1 MENKKFK
8 ISGMMCS
15 SCQVT
20 IQNAVRK
27 LQGVKTAEVSL
38 IAKEM
43 EVSYNPQKT
52 DEGKIIKAVEDV
64 GYGAEL
70 DEEENWRAKI
80 IAQKKELKTRRN
92 KLIVTIVFVL
102 LLMVFA
108 MGPMLADSAAGVF
121 ITDDPLILAPLQLAL
136 LLPIIILNHFYFTKG
151 FIALFKGHPNM
162 ESLVAIGSSAAIGY
176 GLYSLIHMFVLYGL
190 DPVNNQEM
198 IHHLGMN
205 LYFESAGTILGLV
218 SLGKYF
224 ESASLDSTMSAIYKL
239 MSLAPEK
246 ARRILK
252 DGKEEEVEIN
262 AIKVGD
268 VLSIKP
274 GERVPLDGVI
284 LQGYGDI
291 DESSLTG
298 EANPVFKKEND
309 KVMSGTMNT
318 TGSFT
323 MRTTCVGK
331 DTTLNKIVSLVK
343 EASTS
348 KTKISKLVD
357 RVAFYFVPTVLA
369 LSLVTFIVWASIRPD
384 DISLAFNFMIS
395 VLVISCP
402 CALGL
407 ATPVA
412 IMVGTGKGAENGI
425 LIKNAQGFENL
436 TKIDM
441 VVFDKTGTLTTG
453 KMSVVDFSI
462 PTHEIN
468 SLLSLESESNHPI
481 SKAVSTF
488 QKFDKQKVDG
498 FTYLPGLG
506 IKGVVNGHTY
516 QSGNLSLVHGK
527 IPTELNEKIE
537 GLCGQGKT
545 VTFVLKD
552 GAFLGYY
559 AVSDTLKP
567 NSAKT
572 VALLKKMGLHAI
584 LLTGDNRLAALQM
597 GRQAGIED
605 ILSEVK
611 PDQKLA
617 EIKKLQQSGHKVLMV
632 GDGIN
637 DAPSLMQ
644 ADVGMAIGTGSDI
657 AIDSADILLQRSD
670 LLDVVSAIDLS
681 KRVVRNIKV
690 NLFWAFFY
698 NILAIPFAAGILFF
712 PPMNLSLNPMI
723 ASLCMAL
730 SSLSVVLNALRL
742 NLYKK
747 KG

>member
-27 LQGVKTAEVSL
+27 LQGVKTADVSL

-43 EVSYNPQKT
+43 DVSYNPQKT

-70 DEEENWRAKI
+70 DEEENWREKI

-108 MGPMLADSAAGVF
+108 MGPMLADSAGGVF

-136 LLPIIILNHFYFTKG
+136 LLPIIILNYFYFTKG

-357 RVAFYFVPTVLA
+357 RVAFYFVPSVLA

-425 LIKNAQGFENL
+425 LIKNTQGFENL
-436 TKIDM
+436 SKIDT

-453 KMSVVDFSI
+453 KMSIVDFSI
-462 PTHEIN
+462 PSGDIN

-481 SKAVSTF
+481 AKAVSTF

-506 IKGVVNGHTY
+506 IKGVVNGHAY
-516 QSGNLSLVHGK
+516 QSGNLSLVHEK
-527 IPTELNEKIE
+527 IPQELNEKIK
-537 GLCGQGKT
+537 GLYGQGKT

-567 NSAKT
+567 NSSKA
-572 VALLKKMGLHAI
+572 VALLKKMGLHPI

-597 GRQAGIED
+597 GRQAGIEN

-712 PPMNLSLNPMI
+712 PPLNLSLNPMI

>member
-27 LQGVKTAEVSL
+27 LQGVKTADVSL

-52 DEGKIIKAVEDV
+52 NEGKIIKAVEDV

-70 DEEENWRAKI
+70 DEEENWREKI

-108 MGPMLADSAAGVF
+108 MGPMLADSAGGVF
-121 ITDDPLILAPLQLAL
+121 ITSDPLILAPLQLAL
-136 LLPIIILNHFYFTKG
+136 LLPIIILNYFYFTKG

-436 TKIDM
+436 SKIDT

-462 PTHEIN
+462 PSPEIN
-468 SLLSLESESNHPI
+468 PLLSLESESNHPI

-567 NSAKT
+567 NSSKA
-572 VALLKKMGLHAI
+572 VALLKKMGLHPI

-597 GRQAGIED
+597 GRQAGIEN

-617 EIKKLQQSGHKVLMV
+617 EIKKLQQAGHKVLMV